1 MAHNWTTRHASG
13 LARMHDC
20 IDEPWTQRWERQM
33 SAEERIMQMVAQL
46 INDMHKM
53 RMEIERLRRLL
64 NEQQPTII
72 NNSVRVDI

>member
-1 MAHNWTTRHASG
+1 
-13 LARMHDC
+13 
-20 IDEPWTQRWERQM
+20 M